1 LYPSVH
7 GKKKQILRAPS
18 VHLYCACPLS
28 LAQQQRMAK
37 TGTQLYLCP
46 PLSRYKAAFAV
57 AQAQEGLGSA
67 QFYCPCPGLNLGS
80 QPETHTK
87 RQATQHGC
95 LSRFTEARTE
105 TDKIKDDSKIKRE
118 TNLDGHGLRPIPNVC
133 HLPDPPWFSSQTTLN
148 GRFLIF
154 DFSTF
159 VQKVFVD
166 VNRWLIAIVCQA
178 DYGLNFS
185 IIKAYIRNFSLQ

>member
-1 LYPSVH
+1 VSTA
-7 GKKKQILRAPS
+7 KKNKCCG
-18 VHLYCACPLS
+18 HPLS
-28 LAQQQRMAK
+28 ICTARILLPCTTATAGQNCH
-37 TGTQLYLCP
+37 TIISFPP
-46 PLSRYKAAFAV
+46 PLSRYTAAFAV
-57 AQAQEGLGSA
+57 AQAQEGPESSVLL
-67 QFYCPCPGLNLGS
+67 PVPGINLGS